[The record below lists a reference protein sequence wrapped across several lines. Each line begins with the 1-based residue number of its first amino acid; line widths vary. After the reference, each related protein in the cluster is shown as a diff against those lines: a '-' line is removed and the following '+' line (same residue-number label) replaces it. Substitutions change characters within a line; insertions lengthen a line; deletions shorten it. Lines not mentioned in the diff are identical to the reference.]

1 MATMICSAFSKG
13 HSRSRSTNTMYS
25 NISKTYDSSDNE
37 AGNWTG
43 NYNGN
48 NTYMYHRTPDATTP
62 STPRYAPS
70 MPMTP
75 KSATSKSIT
84 GFHVRRR
91 YNDPA
96 RNDLA
101 GRRRSANADILE
113 SLGLPSMVSFQDMK
127 TLQDGLSE
135 EDILGRHKSQRRQRS
150 RSVSV
155 CLSSCNDCFRGA
167 ATIVGDN
174 AAQAARR
181 ASQSLSSVARWT
193 RNVTPPS
200 ICLKL
205 QKKHSQDQDHPAT
218 GRSAVDKEGKDD
230 TVMGEKRV
238 FTSASQAGREKQSF
252 LPSQWIRQRS
262 AYTAAAAE
270 KTL

>member
-1 MATMICSAFSKG
+1 MICSAFSRG
-13 HSRSRSTNTMYS
+13 PCHGRSRSTNTCS
-25 NISKTYDSSDNE
+25 NIPKTYDSSDDE
-37 AGNWTG
+37 AGIWTG

-48 NTYMYHRTPDATTP
+48 NTYMYHRTPDATNP

-70 MPMTP
+70 LPMTP

-91 YNDPA
+91 YHNQTRD
-96 RNDLA
+96 DLA

-135 EDILGRHKSQRRQRS
+135 EDILGRHKSHRRQSS
-150 RSVSV
+150 RRVSV
-155 CLSSCNDCFRGA
+155 CLSTYNDCFRGA

-174 AAQAARR
+174 AAQVTMR

-193 RNVTPPS
+193 RKVTPPS
-200 ICLKL
+200 IHLRL
-205 QKKHSQDQDHPAT
+205 QKKHNHDQVPSAT
-218 GRSAVDKEGKDD
+218 VGSDADKEGKDD
-230 TVMGEKRV
+230 TVMRGKHLHS
-238 FTSASQAGREKQSF
+238 SASKADRKNQSF
-252 LPSQWIRQRS
+252 LPNQWIRQRS
-262 AYTAAAAE
+262 AYAEETADE